1 MTTPRRIRRITILRW
16 GTGLVCLLVLQSLV
30 TAGAFWYQVGNHER
44 GQIHTELRNQCTTLA
59 KLAPSARRSWIAD
72 TLAADIHRQNFL
84 ALFQADGGVLA
95 GNLARL
101 PDLAADTRGSRIV
114 TLQPTN
120 LPGVAVDKAR
130 AMRCAMPNGTI
141 VIAGMDL
148 DHFNSTLRSAE
159 WAVLVALPIAFLLAI
174 VVGGAVA
181 AQAVRRLDTVRI
193 LSEKIVSGELGRRL
207 PVGRR
212 SDSFQMLCGHINT
225 MLDRIETLM
234 HEVRGVGDDIAHELR
249 TPLTRLR
256 ASVERQMATARS
268 TDDFEHAAD
277 TVLKEITQAEGLVSA
292 LLRIREI
299 EHHRKRFSFQDVAL
313 EKIAGDVVE
322 LYQPV
327 AENAGKRLILTAE
340 QRCRVRGDPDL
351 LMEALSNLVDNALK
365 FGPAASPVEVA
376 LEIAANHCPRLTVA
390 DRGDPIGVQERTR
403 VFQRFYRGPTALQ
416 RPGSGLGLSLVKA
429 IADLH
434 DIEVFFEPLGAV
446 SGKRAVLRFAEVC
459 Q

>member
-1 MTTPRRIRRITILRW
+1 LTTPRRIRRITILRW
-16 GTGLVCLLVLQSLV
+16 GSGLVCLLVLQSLV
-30 TAGAFWYQVGNHER
+30 TAGAFWYRVGNQER
-44 GQIHTELRNQCTTLA
+44 GQIHAELHNRCTTLA

-72 TLAADIHRQNFL
+72 TLVADIHRQNFL
-84 ALFQADGGVLA
+84 ALFDAGGRVLA
-95 GNLARL
+95 GNLARV
-101 PDLAADTRGSRIV
+101 PDLAAGTRGSRIV

-120 LPGVAVDKAR
+120 LPGVTVDKAR
-130 AMRCAMPNGTI
+130 AMRCAMPDGTI
-141 VIAGMDL
+141 VVAGVDL
-148 DHFNSTLRSAE
+148 DHFNSALRSAE
-159 WAVLVALPIAFLLAI
+159 QAVLVTLPIAFLLAI
-174 VVGGAVA
+174 LVGGGVA
-181 AQAVRRLDTVRI
+181 AQAGRRLDTVRI
-193 LSEKIVSGELGRRL
+193 LSEKIVAGEFGRRL

-256 ASVERQMATARS
+256 ARVERQMATARS
-268 TDDFEHAAD
+268 ADDFEHAAD
-277 TVLKEITQAEGLVSA
+277 TVLKEISQAEGLVSA

-327 AENAGKRLILTAE
+327 AENAGKRLILTAKP
-340 QRCRVRGDPDL
+340 RCRVRGDPDL

-365 FGPAASPVEVA
+365 FGPAASTVEVT
-376 LEIAANHCPRLTVA
+376 LEFAANHCPRFTVA
-390 DRGDPIGVQERTR
+390 DRGDAIAVEDRTR

-416 RPGSGLGLSLVKA
+416 QPGSGLGLSLVKA
-429 IADLH
+429 IAELH
-434 DIEVFFEPLGAV
+434 DIDVFFEARDDAA
-446 SGKRAVLRFAEVC
+446 GKLAVLQLTQTC
-459 Q
+459 K